1 MWKLPI
7 SLVTKQKMN
16 VKGMIVL
23 DLVKIKSITKRQAKA
38 YMLMALRN
46 LKISSN
52 EITEQSMWDEME
64 TLMRLFTPKQVVDKA
79 ILHIDDTFRVK
90 NMSKNKKI

>member
-52 EITEQSMWDEME
+52 EITEQSMWDEMK
-64 TLMRLFTPKQVVDKA
+64 TVMRLFTPKQVVDKA